1 MYDIAFN
8 TVSDES
14 KCNEEYQFFELP
26 DERVTGY
33 WDKQIGSVLAIR
45 ESRLTSIVSDL
56 ITQINSALWDKKTL
70 NPRSIV
76 DLHNIFTDYLYVLL
90 SVSSGYRPVRE
101 PFGRLVDIDV
111 RTKKYFISDKENRQ
125 HTRGRYIY
133 LPDIANQQI
142 EQYIKYL
149 KSNAF
154 ILNSLGN
161 SLGDIYSDILD
172 SNIGLITYLKLDEKT
187 NTITEVS
194 LTKTFIHGRLS
205 KILDLPSNWHR
216 HFIRS
221 YKSLEV
227 GIFSAKPNSSLSNS
241 FGHDVIGAWMG
252 HADELGFDYYDKH
265 SGLRRSELRR
275 FSDELNGII
284 KYNGFKV
291 ISLETR

>member
-111 RTKKYFISDKENRQ
+111 RTKKYFNERLVLEFSKQKNMVNRTDIFENVRFLSP
-125 HTRGRYIY
+125 I
-133 LPDIANQQI
+133 
-142 EQYIKYL
+142 
-149 KSNAF
+149 F
-154 ILNSLGN
+154 
-161 SLGDIYSDILD
+161 
-172 SNIGLITYLKLDEKT
+172 
-187 NTITEVS
+187 
-194 LTKTFIHGRLS
+194 TKIICFQDVL
-205 KILDLPSNWHR
+205 
-216 HFIRS
+216 
-221 YKSLEV
+221 V
-227 GIFSAKPNSSLSNS
+227 FSC
-241 FGHDVIGAWMG
+241 IC
-252 HADELGFDYYDKH
+252 
-265 SGLRRSELRR
+265 
-275 FSDELNGII
+275 
-284 KYNGFKV
+284 
-291 ISLETR
+291 